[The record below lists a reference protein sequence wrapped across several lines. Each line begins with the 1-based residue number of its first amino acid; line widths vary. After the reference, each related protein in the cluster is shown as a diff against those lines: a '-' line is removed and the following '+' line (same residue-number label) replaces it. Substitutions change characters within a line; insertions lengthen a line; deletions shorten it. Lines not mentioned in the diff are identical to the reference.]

1 MISSMSI
8 PVTVSL
14 TEDDVRFLDEVVAP
28 RAGSRSAAVA
38 RAIGLLRRQE
48 LTRQYEQALD
58 EEDPDEIALWD
69 RSIRDGLEPTP
80 DVPNAT
86 G

>member
-1 MISSMSI
+1 MRIH
-8 PVTVSL
+8 VTVSL
-14 TEDDVRFLDEVVAP
+14 TEEDVRFLDEVAAP

-48 LTRQYEQALD
+48 LTRQYERAID

-69 RSIRDGLEPTP
+69 RSVRDGLEPTP
-80 DVPNAT
+80 HVTNAT